1 MFQMKMDKYVF
12 KDLKTKKEKQNL
24 REFLRHQTN
33 AEYGGYRMFDGTRS
47 HLMHNPNELS
57 DLIFFLK
64 EHEKIK
70 RKKISN
76 FLEIGFNSG
85 ILNTILNKSFKFE
98 QIVAI
103 DTFTSEISSTDL
115 LANLKRKNLVLV
127 CGSSNKKENL
137 QTIKKFQ
144 PYDLIFVDGSHEY
157 NDVKKDL
164 NNYCKMLSDDGI
176 LVAHD
181 IHSLEFPGVNKAW
194 SEFKRQNNFSYKEFV
209 NRKYFYVCGVGLA
222 IKKS

>member
-1 MFQMKMDKYVF
+1 MKMDKYVF
-12 KDLKTKKEKQNL
+12 RDLKTKKEKNDL

-64 EHEKIK
+64 EYEKIK

-164 NNYCKMLSDDGI
+164 NNYSKMLSDDGI
-176 LVAHD
+176 LVVHD

-209 NRKYFYVCGVGLA
+209 NKKYFYVCGVGLA
-222 IKKS
+222 IKKP

>member
-1 MFQMKMDKYVF
+1 MKMDKYIF

-64 EHEKIK
+64 EYEKVK

-181 IHSLEFPGVNKAW
+181 IHSLEFPGVDKAW

-222 IKKS
+222 IKK

>member
-1 MFQMKMDKYVF
+1 M
-12 KDLKTKKEKQNL
+12 
-24 REFLRHQTN
+24 
-33 AEYGGYRMFDGTRS
+33 
-47 HLMHNPNELS
+47 
-57 DLIFFLK
+57 
-64 EHEKIK
+64 
-70 RKKISN
+70 
-76 FLEIGFNSG
+76 
-85 ILNTILNKSFKFE
+85 
-98 QIVAI
+98 
-103 DTFTSEISSTDL
+103 

-164 NNYCKMLSDDGI
+164 NNYSKMLSDDGI

-222 IKKS
+222 IKKP

>member
-1 MFQMKMDKYVF
+1 MKMDKYIF

-47 HLMHNPNELS
+47 HLMHNPKELS

-64 EHEKIK
+64 EYEKIK

-85 ILNTILNKSFKFE
+85 ILNTILNKFFKFE

>member
-1 MFQMKMDKYVF
+1 MKMDKYIF
-12 KDLKTKKEKQNL
+12 RDLKTKKEKHDL
-24 REFLRHQTN
+24 KEFLRHQTN

-47 HLMHNPNELS
+47 HLMHNPSELS

-64 EHEKIK
+64 EREKIK

-85 ILNTILNKSFKFE
+85 ILNTVLNKFFKFE

-103 DTFTSEISSTDL
+103 DTFAAEISSMVL
-115 LANLKRKNLVLV
+115 LANLQRKNLTLV
-127 CGSSNKKENL
+127 CGSSSKKENL

-157 NDVKKDL
+157 KDVKKDL

-176 LVAHD
+176 LLAHD
-181 IHSLEFPGVNKAW
+181 IHSPEYPGVNKAW
-194 SEFKRQNNFSYKEFV
+194 NEFKRQNNFSFKEFV
-209 NRKYFYVCGVGLA
+209 NKKYFFVCGVGLA
-222 IKKS
+222 IKKP

>member
-1 MFQMKMDKYVF
+1 MKMDKYVF

-47 HLMHNPNELS
+47 HLMHNPKELS

-64 EHEKIK
+64 EYEKIK

-85 ILNTILNKSFKFE
+85 ILNTILNKFFKFE
-98 QIVAI
+98 QIVVI

-144 PYDLIFVDGSHEY
+144 PYDLIFVDASHEY

>member
-1 MFQMKMDKYVF
+1 MKMDKYVF

-64 EHEKIK
+64 EYEKIK

-85 ILNTILNKSFKFE
+85 ILNTILNKFFKFE

-144 PYDLIFVDGSHEY
+144 PYDLIFVDASHEY

-181 IHSLEFPGVNKAW
+181 IHSLEFSGVNKAW

>member
-1 MFQMKMDKYVF
+1 
-12 KDLKTKKEKQNL
+12 
-24 REFLRHQTN
+24 
-33 AEYGGYRMFDGTRS
+33 MFDGTRS
-47 HLMHNPNELS
+47 HLMHNPKELS

-64 EHEKIK
+64 EYEKIK

-85 ILNTILNKSFKFE
+85 ILNTILNKFFKFE
-98 QIVAI
+98 QIVVI
-103 DTFTSEISSTDL
+103 DTFTAEISSTDL

-144 PYDLIFVDGSHEY
+144 PYDLIFVDASHEY

-181 IHSLEFPGVNKAW
+181 IHSLEFSGVNKAW

>member
-1 MFQMKMDKYVF
+1 MKMDKYVF

-64 EHEKIK
+64 EYEKVK

-194 SEFKRQNNFSYKEFV
+194 SEFKRQNNFRYKEFV

-222 IKKS
+222 IKK

>member
-1 MFQMKMDKYVF
+1 MKIDKYVF

-24 REFLRHQTN
+24 GEFFRHQTN

-47 HLMHNPNELS
+47 HLMHIPNELS

-64 EHEKIK
+64 EHEKVK
-70 RKKISN
+70 KKKISN

-85 ILNTILNKSFKFE
+85 ILNTILNKFFKFE
-98 QIVAI
+98 QIVVI

-176 LVAHD
+176 LMAHD
-181 IHSLEFPGVNKAW
+181 IHSLEFPGINKAW
-194 SEFKRQNNFSYKEFV
+194 NEFKRQNNFSYKEFV
-209 NRKYFYVCGVGLA
+209 NKKYFYVCGVGLA
-222 IKKS
+222 IKKP

>member
-1 MFQMKMDKYVF
+1 MKMDKYIF
-12 KDLKTKKEKQNL
+12 KDLKTKKEKQDL

-64 EHEKIK
+64 EYEKVK

-85 ILNTILNKSFKFE
+85 ILNTILNKFFNFE

-176 LVAHD
+176 LLAHD

-222 IKKS
+222 IKK

>member
-1 MFQMKMDKYVF
+1 MKMDKYIF
-12 KDLKTKKEKQNL
+12 KDLKTKKEKQHL

-47 HLMHNPNELS
+47 HLMHNPKELS

-64 EHEKIK
+64 EYEKIK

-85 ILNTILNKSFKFE
+85 ILNTILNKFFKFE
-98 QIVAI
+98 QIVVI

-144 PYDLIFVDGSHEY
+144 PYDLIFVDASHEY

-181 IHSLEFPGVNKAW
+181 IHSLEFSGVNKAW

>member
-1 MFQMKMDKYVF
+1 MKMDKYIF

-64 EHEKIK
+64 EYEKIK

-194 SEFKRQNNFSYKEFV
+194 SEFKRQNNFRYKEFV

-222 IKKS
+222 IKK

>member
-1 MFQMKMDKYVF
+1 MKMDKYIF

-64 EHEKIK
+64 EYEKIK

-176 LVAHD
+176 LIAHD
-181 IHSLEFPGVNKAW
+181 IYSLEFLGVNKAW
-194 SEFKRQNNFSYKEFV
+194 NEFKRQNNFSFKEFV
-209 NRKYFYVCGVGLA
+209 NRKYFFVCGVGLA

>member
-1 MFQMKMDKYVF
+1 MKMDKYIF

-47 HLMHNPNELS
+47 HLMHNPKELS

-64 EHEKIK
+64 EYEKIK

-181 IHSLEFPGVNKAW
+181 IHSLEFPGVDKAW

>member
-1 MFQMKMDKYVF
+1 MKIDKYVF
-12 KDLKTKKEKQNL
+12 RDLKTKKEKQNL
-24 REFLRHQTN
+24 GEFFRHQTN
-33 AEYGGYRMFDGTRS
+33 AEYGGYQMFDNTRS

-64 EHEKIK
+64 EYEKIK

-85 ILNTILNKSFKFE
+85 ILNTILNKFFKFE
-98 QIVAI
+98 QIVVI

-164 NNYCKMLSDDGI
+164 NNYCKMLSDYGI

-209 NRKYFYVCGVGLA
+209 NKKYFYVCGVGLA
-222 IKKS
+222 IKKP

>member
-1 MFQMKMDKYVF
+1 MKMDKYVF
-12 KDLKTKKEKQNL
+12 NDLKTKQEKHDL

-64 EHEKIK
+64 EYEKK
-70 RKKISN
+70 EREKISN
-76 FLEIGFNSG
+76 FLEIGYNSG
-85 ILNTILNKSFKFE
+85 IVNTIFDKFFKFE

-103 DTFTSEISSTDL
+103 DTFTFEMSSTDL
-115 LANLKRKNLVLV
+115 LANLKRKNLTLI
-127 CGSSNKKENL
+127 CGSSSKKENL
-137 QTIKKFQ
+137 QIIKKFQ
-144 PYDLIFVDGSHEY
+144 PYDLIFVDASHEY
-157 NDVKKDL
+157 KDVKKDL
-164 NNYCKMLSDDGI
+164 NNYSKMLSDNGI

-181 IHSLEFPGVNKAW
+181 IHSNEFPGVNKAW
-194 SEFKRQNNFSYKEFV
+194 SEFKQDNNFRFKEFV
-209 NRKYFYVCGVGLA
+209 NRKYFFICGVGLA

>member
-1 MFQMKMDKYVF
+1 MKMDKYIF

-64 EHEKIK
+64 EYEKVK

-85 ILNTILNKSFKFE
+85 ILNTILNKSFKLE

>member
-1 MFQMKMDKYVF
+1 MKIDKYVF
-12 KDLKTKKEKQNL
+12 RDLKTKKEKQNL
-24 REFLRHQTN
+24 GEFFRHQTN

-64 EHEKIK
+64 EYEKVK

-85 ILNTILNKSFKFE
+85 ILNTILNKFFNFE

-194 SEFKRQNNFSYKEFV
+194 SEFKRQNNFRYKEFV

-222 IKKS
+222 IKK

>member
-1 MFQMKMDKYVF
+1 MKMDKYVF

-85 ILNTILNKSFKFE
+85 ILNTILNKFFKFE
-98 QIVAI
+98 QIVVI

-144 PYDLIFVDGSHEY
+144 PYDLIFVDASHEY

-181 IHSLEFPGVNKAW
+181 IHSLEFSGVNKAW

>member
-1 MFQMKMDKYVF
+1 MKMDKYVF

-64 EHEKIK
+64 EYEKVK

-85 ILNTILNKSFKFE
+85 ILNTILNKFFKFE
-98 QIVAI
+98 QIVVI

-164 NNYCKMLSDDGI
+164 NNYSKMLSDDGI

-209 NRKYFYVCGVGLA
+209 NKKYFYVCGVGLA
-222 IKKS
+222 IKKP

>member
-1 MFQMKMDKYVF
+1 MKIDKYVF
-12 KDLKTKKEKQNL
+12 RDLKTKKEKQNL
-24 REFLRHQTN
+24 GEFFRHQTN
-33 AEYGGYRMFDGTRS
+33 AEYGGYRMFDNTRS

-64 EHEKIK
+64 EYEKIK

-85 ILNTILNKSFKFE
+85 ILNTILNKFFKFE
-98 QIVAI
+98 QIVVI

-164 NNYCKMLSDDGI
+164 NNYSKMLSDDGI

-181 IHSLEFPGVNKAW
+181 IHSLEYPGVNKAW
-194 SEFKRQNNFSYKEFV
+194 NEFKLQNNFMFKEIV
-209 NRKYFYVCGVGLA
+209 NKKYYFVCGVGLA
-222 IKKS
+222 IKKP

>member
-1 MFQMKMDKYVF
+1 MKMDKYIF
-12 KDLKTKKEKQNL
+12 KDLKTKKEKDTL

-64 EHEKIK
+64 EYEKVK

-222 IKKS
+222 IKK

>member
-1 MFQMKMDKYVF
+1 MKMDKYIF

-47 HLMHNPNELS
+47 HLMHNPKELS

-64 EHEKIK
+64 EYEKIK

-85 ILNTILNKSFKFE
+85 ILNTILNKFFKFE
-98 QIVAI
+98 QIVVI
-103 DTFTSEISSTDL
+103 DTFTAEISSTDL

-176 LVAHD
+176 LIAHD
-181 IHSLEFPGVNKAW
+181 IYSLEFLGVNKAW
-194 SEFKRQNNFSYKEFV
+194 SEFKRQNNFSFKEFV

>member
-1 MFQMKMDKYVF
+1 MDKYVF

-47 HLMHNPNELS
+47 HLMHNPKELS

-64 EHEKIK
+64 EYEKIK

-85 ILNTILNKSFKFE
+85 ILNTILNKFFKFE
-98 QIVAI
+98 QIVVI

-144 PYDLIFVDGSHEY
+144 PYDLIFVDASHEY

-181 IHSLEFPGVNKAW
+181 IHSLEFSGVNKAW

>member
-1 MFQMKMDKYVF
+1 MKMDKYIF

-64 EHEKIK
+64 EYEKVK

-181 IHSLEFPGVNKAW
+181 IHSLEFSGVNKAW

>member
-1 MFQMKMDKYVF
+1 MKIDKYVF
-12 KDLKTKKEKQNL
+12 RDLKTKKEKQNL
-24 REFLRHQTN
+24 GEFFRHQTN

-64 EHEKIK
+64 EYEKVK

-85 ILNTILNKSFKFE
+85 ILNTILNKFFKFE
-98 QIVAI
+98 QIVVI

-164 NNYCKMLSDDGI
+164 NNYSKMLSDDGI

-181 IHSLEFPGVNKAW
+181 IHSLEFPGINKAW
-194 SEFKRQNNFSYKEFV
+194 NEFKRQNNFSYKEFV

-222 IKKS
+222 IKKP

>member
-1 MFQMKMDKYVF
+1 MKMDKYIF

-24 REFLRHQTN
+24 REFLRYQTN

-47 HLMHNPNELS
+47 HLMHNPKELS

-64 EHEKIK
+64 EYEKIK

-181 IHSLEFPGVNKAW
+181 IHSLEFSGVNKAW

-222 IKKS
+222 IKK

>member
-1 MFQMKMDKYVF
+1 MKMDKYVF

-64 EHEKIK
+64 EYEKIK

-85 ILNTILNKSFKFE
+85 ILNTILNKFFKFE
-98 QIVAI
+98 QIVVI

-144 PYDLIFVDGSHEY
+144 PYDLIFVDASHEY

>member
-1 MFQMKMDKYVF
+1 MKMDKYVF
-12 KDLKTKKEKQNL
+12 KDLKTKKDKHNL

-33 AEYGGYRMFDGTRS
+33 VEYGGYRMFDGTRS

-64 EHEKIK
+64 EYEKIK

-85 ILNTILNKSFKFE
+85 ILNTILNKFFKFE
-98 QIVAI
+98 QIVVI

-144 PYDLIFVDGSHEY
+144 PYDLIFVDASHEY

>member
-1 MFQMKMDKYVF
+1 MKMDKYIF

-24 REFLRHQTN
+24 REFLRYQTN

-47 HLMHNPNELS
+47 HLMHNPKELS

-64 EHEKIK
+64 EYEKVK

-85 ILNTILNKSFKFE
+85 ILNTILNKFFKFE
-98 QIVAI
+98 QIVVI

-144 PYDLIFVDGSHEY
+144 PYDLIFVDASHEY
-157 NDVKKDL
+157 KDVKKDL

-176 LVAHD
+176 LIAHD
-181 IHSLEFPGVNKAW
+181 IYSLEFLGVNKAW
-194 SEFKRQNNFSYKEFV
+194 SEFKRQNNFSFKEFV
-209 NRKYFYVCGVGLA
+209 NRKYFFVCGVGLA

>member
-1 MFQMKMDKYVF
+1 MKMDKYVF

-47 HLMHNPNELS
+47 HLMHNPKELS

-64 EHEKIK
+64 EYEKIK

-85 ILNTILNKSFKFE
+85 ILNTILNKFFKFE

-115 LANLKRKNLVLV
+115 LANLKRKNLILV
-127 CGSSNKKENL
+127 SGSSSKKENL

-144 PYDLIFVDGSHEY
+144 PYDLIFVDASHEY

-181 IHSLEFPGVNKAW
+181 IHSLEFSGVNKAW

>member
-1 MFQMKMDKYVF
+1 MKMDKYVF
-12 KDLKTKKEKQNL
+12 RDLKTKKEKNDL

-64 EHEKIK
+64 EYEKVK

-164 NNYCKMLSDDGI
+164 NNYSKMLSDDGI
-176 LVAHD
+176 LVVHD
-181 IHSLEFPGVNKAW
+181 IHSLEFPGINKAW
-194 SEFKRQNNFSYKEFV
+194 NEFKRQNNFSYKEFV
-209 NRKYFYVCGVGLA
+209 NKKYFYVCGVGLA
-222 IKKS
+222 IKKP

>member
-1 MFQMKMDKYVF
+1 MKMDKYIF

-24 REFLRHQTN
+24 REFLRYQTN

-47 HLMHNPNELS
+47 HLMHNPKELS

-64 EHEKIK
+64 EYEKIK

-85 ILNTILNKSFKFE
+85 ILNTILNKFFKFE
-98 QIVAI
+98 QIVVI
-103 DTFTSEISSTDL
+103 DTFTAEISSTDL

-181 IHSLEFPGVNKAW
+181 IHSLEFPGVDKAW

-222 IKKS
+222 IKK

>member
-1 MFQMKMDKYVF
+1 MKMDKYVF

-47 HLMHNPNELS
+47 HLMHNPKELS

-64 EHEKIK
+64 EYEKIK

-85 ILNTILNKSFKFE
+85 ILNTILNKFFKFE
-98 QIVAI
+98 QIVVI

-144 PYDLIFVDGSHEY
+144 PYDLIFVDASHEY

-181 IHSLEFPGVNKAW
+181 IHSLEFSGVNKAW

>member
-1 MFQMKMDKYVF
+1 MKMDKYIF

-85 ILNTILNKSFKFE
+85 ILNTILNKFFKFE

-115 LANLKRKNLVLV
+115 LANLKRKNLILV
-127 CGSSNKKENL
+127 SGSSSKKENL

-144 PYDLIFVDGSHEY
+144 PYDLIFVDASHEY
-157 NDVKKDL
+157 NDVKRDL
-164 NNYCKMLSDDGI
+164 NNYSKMLSDDGI
-176 LVAHD
+176 LIAHD
-181 IHSLEFPGVNKAW
+181 IYSLEFLGVNKAW
-194 SEFKRQNNFSYKEFV
+194 SEFKRQNNFSFKEFV
-209 NRKYFYVCGVGLA
+209 NRKYFFVCGVGLA

>member
-1 MFQMKMDKYVF
+1 MKMDKYIF

-47 HLMHNPNELS
+47 HLMHNPKELS

-64 EHEKIK
+64 EYEKVK

>member
-1 MFQMKMDKYVF
+1 MKMDKYIF

-64 EHEKIK
+64 EYEKVK

-181 IHSLEFPGVNKAW
+181 IHSLEFPGVDKAW

>member
-1 MFQMKMDKYVF
+1 MKMDKYIF
-12 KDLKTKKEKQNL
+12 KDLKTKKEKLDL

-57 DLIFFLK
+57 DLLFFLK
-64 EHEKIK
+64 EYEKVK

-176 LVAHD
+176 LLAHD

-222 IKKS
+222 IKK